1 MQHVRVAKYRVTS
14 GTLAEISD
22 AAQEGMLKVFKEQP
36 GFISY
41 GVADSGDGTLLS
53 ISHWETHDEAEEAA
67 VAARGWVAANLA
79 DRIEL
84 LENNTGDYL
93 FLG

>member
-1 MQHVRVAKYRVTS
+1 MQHVRIAKYRVTS

-41 GVADSGDGTLLS
+41 GVADSGGGTLLS

-67 VAARGWVAANLA
+67 VAARGWVAENLA